1 MFGVTPAL
9 HFISVISFGQPGTL
23 LALSDRIRYAIEAVS
38 DFEMAVHELLGTT
51 DCRMSEQREN
61 HPTSTKGRSATLRG
75 PKRILVSLPGEEKRF
90 TS

>member
-9 HFISVISFGQPGTL
+9 HFISVISVVQ
-23 LALSDRIRYAIEAVS
+23 
-38 DFEMAVHELLGTT
+38 
-51 DCRMSEQREN
+51 
-61 HPTSTKGRSATLRG
+61 TSTKGRSATLRG